1 MTPYSPRTSGE
12 WLKKDWYEKDPITSI
27 GYSYTPSRRDIP
39 YCHLK
44 QKNLLKA
51 DLYVEDNPIMLDTLI
66 REGLPVLA
74 KRHGYNVEQCERLE
88 QYDKGASF
96 NSWEEVPEL
105 ANRILG
111 KE

>member
-1 MTPYSPRTSGE
+1 MNAGE
-12 WLKKDWYEKDPITSI
+12 DVK
-27 GYSYTPSRRDIP
+27 
-39 YCHLK
+39 
-44 QKNLLKA
+44 
-51 DLYVEDNPIMLDTLI
+51 

-74 KRHGYNVEQCERLE
+74 KRHGYNVEQCERLG

-96 NSWEEVPEL
+96 DSGEEVPEL

>member
-1 MTPYSPRTSGE
+1 MSE
-12 WLKKDWYEKDPITSI
+12 KDWYEKDPITSI

-51 DLYVEDNPIMLDTLI
+51 DLYIEDNPIMLDTLMH
-66 REGLPVLA
+66 EGLPVLA
-74 KRHGYNVEQCERLE
+74 KRHGYNMKQCERLK

-96 NSWEEVPEL
+96 DSWEEVPEL
-105 ANRILG
+105 AEHILG

>member
-1 MTPYSPRTSGE
+1 MESMSHMRQESPGFSRGE
-12 WLKKDWYEKDPITSI
+12 EFK
-27 GYSYTPSRRDIP
+27 
-39 YCHLK
+39 
-44 QKNLLKA
+44 
-51 DLYVEDNPIMLDTLI
+51 

-96 NSWEEVPEL
+96 DSWEEVPEL